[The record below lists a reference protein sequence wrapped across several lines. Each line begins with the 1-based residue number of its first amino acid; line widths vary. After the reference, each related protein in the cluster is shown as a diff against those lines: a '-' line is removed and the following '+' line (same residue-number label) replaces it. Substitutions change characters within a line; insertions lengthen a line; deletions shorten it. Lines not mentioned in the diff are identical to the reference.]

1 MTWQELINYDAYKN
15 IDINVVLRAEEI
27 VLATIGRLVAPT
39 EEEIGTERYAWYMK
53 SIYSQADYF
62 DNYGTDEET
71 SGQFSIGS
79 YSESKNSNDLNST
92 GLTKRSMLYLNNSGL
107 MYRGVQSINRVNEY
121 EY

>member
-53 SIYSQADYF
+53 
-62 DNYGTDEET
+62 
-71 SGQFSIGS
+71 
-79 YSESKNSNDLNST
+79 
-92 GLTKRSMLYLNNSGL
+92 
-107 MYRGVQSINRVNEY
+107 
-121 EY
+121 